1 MDDIL
6 ADQTPMNTPVGG
18 EFNNEQTVFVDEDE
32 DDEPRVDV
40 TAEIKKQM
48 AVIGA
53 QMHNRGYESGRNDR
67 QEEELLV
74 GLVGGVVGTI
84 GLGIVAYI
92 CYRQFLS
99 KEPGQSSD

>member
-1 MDDIL
+1 MTE
-6 ADQTPMNTPVGG
+6 QTPMNTPVGG
-18 EFNNEQTVFVDEDE
+18 EFNNNHVSTSFTQNEDE

-53 QMHNRGYESGRNDR
+53 QMHNRGYESGRNDG
-67 QEEELLV
+67 QEEGLLV

-92 CYRQFLS
+92 CYRQFVS
-99 KEPGQSSD
+99 KEESTD

>member
-1 MDDIL
+1 MDDVM
-6 ADQTPMNTPVGG
+6 AEQTPMNTPVGG
-18 EFNNEQTVFVDEDE
+18 EFNNNDNTPFVEEDE

-53 QMHNRGYESGRNDR
+53 QMHNRGYESGRNDG
-67 QEEELLV
+67 QEEGLLV

-99 KEPGQSSD
+99 KEEPTA